1 MTDKHTP
8 GPWKAVPHGS
18 RIYGPDGYEL
28 AATSYEWQRTSTT
41 EANARLIA
49 AAPDML
55 AALLTCIDMLQD
67 CLQHSDNDTA
77 DMIDTVL
84 QSAQSAI
91 DKATQA

>member
-8 GPWKAVPHGS
+8 GPWKAIPHGS

-55 AALLTCIDMLQD
+55 A
-67 CLQHSDNDTA
+67 
-77 DMIDTVL
+77 VL
-84 QSAQSAI
+84 QTLTREGVSLELYAA
-91 DKATQA
+91 AR